1 MKHANKVHLSEDEAR
16 SRADALN
23 PHLRRQGRELFAT
36 RKDNNW
42 FLVLKRLP
50 PNGSAEGAVE
60 NIAPPITKMEVQH
73 GITPGPEPYSLSDYF
88 AFGSRG
94 KENRKRPPASPYTPA
109 PIGEKRARKARR

>member
-23 PHLRRQGRELFAT
+23 EHLGRQGRELVAT

-50 PNGSAEGAVE
+50 PNGSAEGPVE
-60 NIAPPITKMEVQH
+60 NIAPPIVQMEVQH
-73 GITPGPEPYSLSDYF
+73 GITPGPEPYSLADYF
-88 AFGSRG
+88 SHGSRG
-94 KENRKRPPASPYTPA
+94 KESRKRSPAPFKPA
-109 PIGEKRARKARR
+109 PIGEKRVRKARR

>member
-23 PHLRRQGRELFAT
+23 EHLGRQGRELVAT
-36 RKDNNW
+36 RKDGNW

-50 PNGSAEGAVE
+50 PNGSAEGPVE
-60 NIAPPITKMEVQH
+60 DITPPITKFEAQFGLDV
-73 GITPGPEPYSLSDYF
+73 GPEPYTLADLF

-94 KENRKRPPASPYTPA
+94 KENRKRGDTPFKPA
-109 PIGEKRARKARR
+109 PIGEKRTRKVRR